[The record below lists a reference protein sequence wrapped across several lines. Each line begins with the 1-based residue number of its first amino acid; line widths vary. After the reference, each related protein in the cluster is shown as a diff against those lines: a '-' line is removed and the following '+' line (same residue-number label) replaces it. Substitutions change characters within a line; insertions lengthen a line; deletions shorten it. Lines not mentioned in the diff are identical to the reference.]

1 MLLAILGAT
10 SAIDPV
16 YDKSGHEVIGRGT
29 VAAGYQN
36 FLICIEM
43 FFAAICLRFA
53 FGISAYIDAHTGLQ
67 LIFINLNS

>member
-1 MLLAILGAT
+1 MGAT

-16 YDKSGHEVIGRGT
+16 YDGNGHEVIGRGT

-53 FGISAYIDAHTGLQ
+53 FGVSAYVDAHTG
-67 LIFINLNS
+67 IFVVSCLKTDN